1 MLEEVFQRFGRPIWE
16 IQWYVKSEIE
26 MNTTKISTQGEN
38 DDKYH
43 KSCENVEKQIENY
56 RCRKY
61 NAKLKY
67 GSVCCTYC

>member
-1 MLEEVFQRFGRPIWE
+1 
-16 IQWYVKSEIE
+16 

-43 KSCENVEKQIENY
+43 KSYENVEKQIEDY

-67 GSVCCTYC
+67 GSVCLEFHILLNVSVPDDKKDAAPVSLYK